1 MTAVCRDI
9 HGLRAA
15 GATYREISDLTGL
28 TLSQIS
34 YRLGNADGKEAPHP
48 HRRKGTTQRA
58 CMCCGK
64 TFLSEGAHNRLCGA
78 CRNRSAGPYDTPA
91 TVRYR

>member
-1 MTAVCRDI
+1 MTAVCHDI

-15 GATYREISDLTGL
+15 GATIREIAQLTGL
-28 TLSQIS
+28 PSSAVHKQLASEQ
-34 YRLGNADGKEAPHP
+34 A
-48 HRRKGTTQRA
+48 RRKGTTERA

-64 TFLSEGAHNRLCGA
+64 TFLSEGAHNRLCGG

-91 TVRYR
+91 IVRYR